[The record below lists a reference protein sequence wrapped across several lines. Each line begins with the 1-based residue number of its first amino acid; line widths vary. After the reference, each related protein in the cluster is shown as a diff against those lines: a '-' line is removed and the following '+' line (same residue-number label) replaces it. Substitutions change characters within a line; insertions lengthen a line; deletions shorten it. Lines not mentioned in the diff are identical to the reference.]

1 MAGFTDAQAFVH
13 ALTKARVE
21 SVFPSALAPK
31 LTTLYV
37 IGVAS
42 TMEMNTE
49 RSARTRELLGYAIL
63 VNLDEKLMRLFVTLC
78 VCVCVKERKS
88 GLGSLDFR
96 I

>member
-1 MAGFTDAQAFVH
+1 MAGLTDAQAFVH

-42 TMEMNTE
+42 TVEMNTE
-49 RSARTRELLGYAIL
+49 RSTARTRELLGYAIL

-78 VCVCVKERKS
+78 VCV
-88 GLGSLDFR
+88 
-96 I
+96 

>member
-42 TMEMNTE
+42 TVEMNTE
-49 RSARTRELLGYAIL
+49 RRTARTRELLGYAIL

-78 VCVCVKERKS
+78 VCVCKREKKWLRE
-88 GLGSLDFR
+88 FR
-96 I
+96 L